1 MRPLRT
7 PTSAALLAA
16 LATVLLAALAA
27 PDAGALTAQHRL
39 DRVVVPTSEA
49 LRLELDAAQTDYSG
63 TAHIALKVTAPTDSF
78 ELNAEDLHLGKM
90 ELRGTHGTAAVKW
103 TEGPHG
109 LLTRHPPRQ
118 PAPGAYPLNL
128 QL

>member
-1 MRPLRT
+1 L
-7 PTSAALLAA
+7 ALLA
-16 LATVLLAALAA
+16 VLAA

-63 TAHIALKVTAPTDSF
+63 TAHIALKVTARPTRSSSTPRSSTS
-78 ELNAEDLHLGKM
+78 ERWSCVE
-90 ELRGTHGTAAVKW
+90 RTARRRFKW

-109 LLTRHPPRQ
+109 VLTVHAPRSSR
-118 PAPGAYPLNL
+118 PVPTR
-128 QL
+128 